1 MKVIDKTIYMLLI
14 AFIALAMAGCSEYN
28 PVLQVEGGLVKGIET
43 ETRGVYVY
51 RGIPYAAPPLGDLR
65 WKEPQPVSPWSGVRL
80 CDRFGHPGFQAVHY
94 PGLYTTEWGYGSEAA
109 YSEDCLYLNVWT
121 NSPGRPERKMP
132 VALFIHGGGF
142 QEGWGSEPE
151 FDAQKWAEKDVVL
164 VTFNYR
170 LGVFGFMAHPEL
182 SAESEHGVSGNYG
195 LLDMIAALKWI
206 RNNIAQFG
214 GDAGNVMLFGQ
225 SAGADGV
232 RKLCES
238 PLSAGLF
245 SKAVIMSGD
254 GLRSNGATVRGHQDL
269 TLREAEQNCKEILDW
284 AGLTDSRKMRAAQTE
299 VIFSLSGV
307 YNMVHGGTA
316 AERFGYEPGI
326 TKRPILDNY
335 VSIRSFDD
343 AAIKDSLHHVTYM
356 IGFTMHDYLK
366 DMRNAID
373 DFCLNRDS
381 CGDKVYAYQFA
392 RPLPTEDGTRQLEGT
407 FHSADLW
414 YVFGSMRHSN
424 RPWTKGD
431 DSISETMLTAWT
443 NFAKT
448 GNPGL
453 GWEPYTKE
461 NPQYMIFKLDESGRN
476 ASAMGLPI
484 DGSNVFHRTPFD

>member
-1 MKVIDKTIYMLLI
+1 MLLI

-28 PVLQVEGGLVKGIET
+28 PVLQVEGGLVKGVET

-65 WKEPQPVSPWSGVRL
+65 WKESQPVSPWSGVRL

-232 RKLCES
+232 RKICES

-254 GLRSNGATVRGHQDL
+254 GLRSNGATDRGDFL
-269 TLREAEQNCKEILDW
+269 TQRRLQ
-284 AGLTDSRKMRAAQTE
+284 
-299 VIFSLSGV
+299 
-307 YNMVHGGTA
+307 H
-316 AERFGYEPGI
+316 
-326 TKRPILDNY
+326 
-335 VSIRSFDD
+335 
-343 AAIKDSLHHVTYM
+343 
-356 IGFTMHDYLK
+356 
-366 DMRNAID
+366 
-373 DFCLNRDS
+373 
-381 CGDKVYAYQFA
+381 
-392 RPLPTEDGTRQLEGT
+392 GTRRDGCRAFRIRT
-407 FHSADLW
+407 
-414 YVFGSMRHSN
+414 RHHKA
-424 RPWTKGD
+424 PDT
-431 DSISETMLTAWT
+431 
-443 NFAKT
+443 
-448 GNPGL
+448 
-453 GWEPYTKE
+453 
-461 NPQYMIFKLDESGRN
+461 
-476 ASAMGLPI
+476 
-484 DGSNVFHRTPFD
+484 